1 MSKPFLHIRGL
12 NFSYP
17 QSIDSIFSNFELS
30 LSEGWTAMAGA
41 NGGGKTT
48 LLRLITGELQ
58 ASTGKIQRPGK
69 TLYCSQEVHQPPP
82 ELEDFFMEL
91 YSGNNI
97 AGRLFGRLKMEHQW
111 PYRWDTL
118 SFGERKRAQ
127 LASALLQDPALLALD
142 EPTNHLDEQARQ
154 LIEQILKEYRGV
166 GLLVSHD
173 RNLLDNL
180 CSQTLILGKGEPRLF
195 KGNWSRAM
203 EQQNHESRA
212 QQLRY
217 VEFKKEERRLK
228 REVQRRKEEAE
239 KHKKDFSKKHLD
251 PKDHDGKRKIDAMRL
266 AGKDVMGGKLVK
278 AMDNRLQNFQKDI
291 EGPVK
296 KGKLGVTLNAL
307 EFKGDYFFKL
317 IKQSI
322 PLGEERS
329 LKIPELELR
338 SNERIAL
345 RGVNGGGKSTLIRF
359 ILTRGNLTEGN
370 HLYLP
375 QEIPPA
381 EQMELLYQFHGLE
394 DKQQGEVLS
403 HYSRLNGQPV
413 NLKDSARPS
422 PGEMRKLALSMA
434 FFRACP
440 LLILDEPTN
449 HLDLPSMLALEE
461 ALENYEG
468 ALLLV
473 SHDTVFRD
481 KLTDRSWEITQD
493 NQGLSTLRVC

>member
-1 MSKPFLHIRGL
+1 
-12 NFSYP
+12 
-17 QSIDSIFSNFELS
+17 
-30 LSEGWTAMAGA
+30 
-41 NGGGKTT
+41 
-48 LLRLITGELQ
+48 
-58 ASTGKIQRPGK
+58 
-69 TLYCSQEVHQPPP
+69 
-82 ELEDFFMEL
+82 
-91 YSGNNI
+91 
-97 AGRLFGRLKMEHQW
+97 
-111 PYRWDTL
+111 
-118 SFGERKRAQ
+118 
-127 LASALLQDPALLALD
+127 
-142 EPTNHLDEQARQ
+142 
-154 LIEQILKEYRGV
+154 
-166 GLLVSHD
+166 
-173 RNLLDNL
+173 
-180 CSQTLILGKGEPRLF
+180 
-195 KGNWSRAM
+195 
-203 EQQNHESRA
+203 
-212 QQLRY
+212 
-217 VEFKKEERRLK
+217 
-228 REVQRRKEEAE
+228 
-239 KHKKDFSKKHLD
+239 
-251 PKDHDGKRKIDAMRL
+251 
-266 AGKDVMGGKLVK
+266 
-278 AMDNRLQNFQKDI
+278 
-291 EGPVK
+291 
-296 KGKLGVTLNAL
+296 
-307 EFKGDYFFKL
+307 
-317 IKQSI
+317 
-322 PLGEERS
+322 
-329 LKIPELELR
+329 
-338 SNERIAL
+338 
-345 RGVNGGGKSTLIRF
+345 VNGGGKSTLIRF